1 MKDDTWTEYQRSRL
15 RISLTVLCR
24 KFSSACR
31 LMHCHVLCRIE
42 CNVDSKG
49 IRALENTL
57 LALTIHI
64 ISVNCS
70 KTVQQLS
77 SRTTTRVQLE
87 GCLNLR
93 PKLTGP

>member
-42 CNVDSKG
+42 CNVNSRTWKY
-49 IRALENTL
+49 TTF
-57 LALTIHI
+57 ALTIHI